1 MNFVFK
7 SLKHINITQRYTN
20 LLSISKSHQQDD
32 MVIKAKHLSDLHLTA
47 KVLIGTL
54 SPLALSSIRQ
64 GKGVERINLV

>member
-7 SLKHINITQRYTN
+7 SLKHINITQRNKN
-20 LLSISKSHQQDD
+20 LLSISNSHQQGD
-32 MVIKAKHLSDLHLTA
+32 MVTKAKHSSGLHLTA

-64 GKGVERINLV
+64 GNGVERINLV